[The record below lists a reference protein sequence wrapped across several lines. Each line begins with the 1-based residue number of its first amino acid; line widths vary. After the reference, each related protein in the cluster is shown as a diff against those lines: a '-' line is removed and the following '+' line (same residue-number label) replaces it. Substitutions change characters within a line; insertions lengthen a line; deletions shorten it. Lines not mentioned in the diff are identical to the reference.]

1 MDPHVWTVDAA
12 QPWHRDW
19 RTLGAVLIVSSIG
32 ILVRCVYRVIEL
44 SQGYRGHLATTEAFF
59 YGLDSLPLFIAVAVY
74 TPFWPGRMI
83 PTIDQV
89 AKLDKASSAAEGD
102 ARSSGDAEVK
112 A

>member
-59 YGLDSLPLFIAVAVY
+59 YALDSLPLFIAVAVY

-83 PTIDQV
+83 PTIDQL
-89 AKLDKASSAAEGD
+89 AKMDKAPAGDERSSAE
-102 ARSSGDAEVK
+102 ETK

>member
-59 YGLDSLPLFIAVAVY
+59 YALDSLPLFIAVAVY
-74 TPFWPGRMI
+74 TPFWPGRMS
-83 PTIDQV
+83 PTIDQL
-89 AKLDKASSAAEGD
+89 AKMDKAPSGDERSSAEEA
-102 ARSSGDAEVK
+102 K